1 MFFSKQEILNLF
13 NAYATQ
19 MIFFFIIASFISL
32 IMYIFLK
39 RKILFKVFIYSN
51 ILSVVIT
58 SSYIY
63 FNQIDLLFFNKMA
76 RYDYNKMAEEI
87 KNKKENEKYPAFR
100 KFIYELKT
108 NRTLTQAD
116 IETLTLMDKSEFFK
130 TDLEIE
136 VQAKKDVEM
145 ILKAMSENK

>member
-1 MFFSKQEILNLF
+1 
-13 NAYATQ
+13 
-19 MIFFFIIASFISL
+19 
-32 IMYIFLK
+32 
-39 RKILFKVFIYSN
+39 
-51 ILSVVIT
+51 
-58 SSYIY
+58 
-63 FNQIDLLFFNKMA
+63 MA